1 MGNVVQW
8 KIVAKLSSVALQ
20 SNYGRLC
27 GFTEESSEAKI
38 VSVTGGWA
46 RAHSKVR
53 GGVGVA
59 YPTAPTP
66 RKINESYSEEISH

>member
-1 MGNVVQW
+1 MWLYNL
-8 KIVAKLSSVALQ
+8 I
-20 SNYGRLC
+20 RLC

-46 RAHSKVR
+46 KAHSKVR
-53 GGVGVA
+53 GGRGGGVGVA

>member
-1 MGNVVQW
+1 MWLYNL
-8 KIVAKLSSVALQ
+8 I
-20 SNYGRLC
+20 RLC

-38 VSVTGGWA
+38 VSVTGGWD

-53 GGVGVA
+53 GGGVGVA

>member
-1 MGNVVQW
+1 MWLYNL
-8 KIVAKLSSVALQ
+8 I
-20 SNYGRLC
+20 RLC

-59 YPTAPTP
+59 YPTAPGTP

>member
-1 MGNVVQW
+1 MWLYNL
-8 KIVAKLSSVALQ
+8 I
-20 SNYGRLC
+20 RLC

-46 RAHSKVR
+46 KAHSKVKGGR
-53 GGVGVA
+53 GVGVA